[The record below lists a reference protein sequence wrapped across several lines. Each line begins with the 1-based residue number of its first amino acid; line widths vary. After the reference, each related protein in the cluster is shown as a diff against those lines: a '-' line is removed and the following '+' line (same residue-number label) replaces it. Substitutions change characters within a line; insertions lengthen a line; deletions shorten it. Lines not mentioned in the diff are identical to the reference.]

1 MQIPMVILLWEFTNH
16 DVIFTN
22 YRTHGGMDSVIPSP
36 PPPIQ
41 TQVCSS
47 PAGPSGQAPGQ
58 HLAIVGAAGA
68 SGIDPV
74 RAGGWLEGIFGCFRP
89 VLWTIVKPDKG
100 TFLHLFISHRIL
112 NIFFVIIRRMGDSER
127 VFTRDGMA
135 WLGSSRGRLQMSSP
149 EWNCGRQARQGQK
162 RSGHPAPP
170 PTPSSKYYP
179 LQVLKFSSTF

>member
-1 MQIPMVILLWEFTNH
+1 MQIPILWEFIYYN
-16 DVIFTN
+16 VISFTN

-100 TFLHLFISHRIL
+100 KFFHLFKSHQLL
-112 NIFFVIIRRMGDSER
+112 NH
-127 VFTRDGMA
+127 
-135 WLGSSRGRLQMSSP
+135 SS
-149 EWNCGRQARQGQK
+149 
-162 RSGHPAPP
+162 
-170 PTPSSKYYP
+170 YY
-179 LQVLKFSSTF
+179 